1 MKVSTSAASQV
12 TKTVSGTVK
21 DVHPGDTV
29 VVRGTTQKNGTV
41 APSSISVGGAGAA
54 FGAAARRDS
63 VTANGGATGFGGS
76 TTKGG
81 G

>member
-1 MKVSTSAASQV
+1 MTTSAASQV

-29 VVRGTTQKNGTV
+29 VVRGTQQSNGNI
-41 APSSISVGGAGAA
+41 AASSVTLGGAGG
-54 FGAAARRDS
+54 FGGG
-63 VTANGGATGFGGS
+63 TATNNGGATGFGGGTS
-76 TTKGG
+76 SNGG